1 MDTSLAT
8 FFLVHHD
15 LFVESLYG
23 FGSEEQKAR
32 LLDDAANLRTTGA
45 FALTEPEHGSDVAGG
60 METVARRVPGG
71 GPDGGDTWV
80 LNGAKRW
87 IGNGTFCDYMLVWA
101 RDEAGGAIRG
111 FIVDATLP
119 GVTRTRIEN
128 KIALRTVQNADIVLK
143 DVQVAEADR
152 FAGINSFEDTN
163 ELLRGSRIMVAW
175 QGVGQQLAAFD
186 VARQYAVERQQ
197 FGRPLAKFQ
206 LVQQQL
212 VTMLGN
218 AVASMGMMVRI
229 AQLQDQGAADM
240 PQVALAKSYVSGR
253 MRETVAMGRS
263 LLGGNGI
270 VTDYR
275 MAKIFADAEAI
286 YTYEGSFEINTLI
299 VGRAVTGRPRSSRPG
314 AGPDLEQ
321 PGFFLPGLDPVV
333 QAVVLH
339 RHGAR
344 AVRGKG
350 AGVVDRPVK
359 SKITVRFPSG
369 STRGRAVETFR
380 HSSVASPLVSSW
392 NVTVSAPSFS
402 SSACRWNSWS
412 LPGSRNTSSPTERWT
427 PSTSGL
433 AVPIG
438 TSTGSG

>member
-1 MDTSLAT
+1 MTSGQPAPDADAVDALPTADFFGFESLLSEQEQRKLGELREFLAAEIAPYATEWWNNAEFPAHILPKLAALELSAPAQRGYSHLFAGLVIAEMTRVDTSIAT

-60 METVARRVPGG
+60 METRARRVSGAA
-71 GPDGGDTWV
+71 GDYWI

-101 RDEAGGAIRG
+101 RDEADGAIRG
-111 FIVDATLP
+111 FIVDAALP
-119 GVTRTRIEN
+119 GVTRSRIEH
-128 KIALRTVQNADIVLK
+128 KIALRTVQNADIVFR
-143 DVQVAEADR
+143 DVRVSEADR
-152 FAGINSFEDTN
+152 FAGIGSFEDTN

-175 QGVGQQLAAFD
+175 QAVGQQLAAFD
-186 VARQYAVERQQ
+186 VARQHAVERQQ

-206 LVQQQL
+206 LIQQQL

-229 AQLQDQGAADM
+229 AQLQQDGAADM
-240 PQVALAKSYVSGR
+240 AHVALAKSYTSAR

-263 LLGGNGI
+263 ILGGNGI
-270 VTDYR
+270 VTDYL

-299 VGRAVTGRPRSSRPG
+299 VGRAVTG
-314 AGPDLEQ
+314 
-321 PGFFLPGLDPVV
+321 
-333 QAVVLH
+333 
-339 RHGAR
+339 
-344 AVRGKG
+344 
-350 AGVVDRPVK
+350 
-359 SKITVRFPSG
+359 
-369 STRGRAVETFR
+369 
-380 HSSVASPLVSSW
+380 
-392 NVTVSAPSFS
+392 VSAI
-402 SSACRWNSWS
+402 
-412 LPGSRNTSSPTERWT
+412 
-427 PSTSGL
+427 
-433 AVPIG
+433 V
-438 TSTGSG
+438 

>member
-1 MDTSLAT
+1 MDSLPTADFFGFESLLSEQEQRKLAELREFLAAEIAPFATEWWNNAEFPAHILPKLAALELSAPAQRGYSHLFAGLVIAEMTRVDTSIAT

-60 METVARRVPGG
+60 METRARRVSGLTG
-71 GPDGGDTWV
+71 EADDYWI

-101 RDEAGGAIRG
+101 RDEADGAIRG
-111 FIVDATLP
+111 FIVDAALP
-119 GVTRTRIEN
+119 GVSRSRIEH
-128 KIALRTVQNADIVLK
+128 KIALRTVQNADIVFRE
-143 DVQVAEADR
+143 VRVAEADR
-152 FAGINSFEDTN
+152 FAGIGSFEDTN

-175 QGVGQQLAAFD
+175 QAVGQQLAAFD
-186 VARQYAVERQQ
+186 VARQHAVERQQ

-206 LVQQQL
+206 LIQQQL

-229 AQLQDQGAADM
+229 AQLQQDGTADM
-240 PQVALAKSYVSGR
+240 AQVALAKSYTSAR

-263 LLGGNGI
+263 MLGGNGI

-275 MAKIFADAEAI
+275 IAKIFADAEAI

-299 VGRAVTGRPRSSRPG
+299 VGRAVTG
-314 AGPDLEQ
+314 
-321 PGFFLPGLDPVV
+321 
-333 QAVVLH
+333 
-339 RHGAR
+339 
-344 AVRGKG
+344 
-350 AGVVDRPVK
+350 
-359 SKITVRFPSG
+359 
-369 STRGRAVETFR
+369 
-380 HSSVASPLVSSW
+380 
-392 NVTVSAPSFS
+392 VSAI
-402 SSACRWNSWS
+402 
-412 LPGSRNTSSPTERWT
+412 
-427 PSTSGL
+427 
-433 AVPIG
+433 V
-438 TSTGSG
+438 

>member
-1 MDTSLAT
+1 MTPGQPALPAQAVNAVDSLPTADFFGFESLLSGAEQRKLGELREFLAAEIAPFATDWWNNAEFPAHILPKLAALELSAPAQRGYSHLFAGLVIAEMTRVDTSIAT

-60 METVARRVPGG
+60 METRARRVSRLTGAAD
-71 GPDGGDTWV
+71 DGGDCWI

-101 RDEAGGAIRG
+101 RDEADGAIRG

-119 GVTRTRIEN
+119 GVTRSRIEN
-128 KIALRTVQNADIVLK
+128 KIALRTVQNADIVFR

-152 FAGINSFEDTN
+152 FAGIGSFEDTN

-175 QGVGQQLAAFD
+175 QAVGQQLAAFD
-186 VARQYAVERQQ
+186 VARQHAVERQQ

-206 LVQQQL
+206 LIQQQL

-229 AQLQDQGAADM
+229 AQLQQEGTADM
-240 PQVALAKSYVSGR
+240 AQVALAKSYTSAR

-263 LLGGNGI
+263 ILGGNGI

-299 VGRAVTGRPRSSRPG
+299 VGRAVTG
-314 AGPDLEQ
+314 
-321 PGFFLPGLDPVV
+321 
-333 QAVVLH
+333 
-339 RHGAR
+339 
-344 AVRGKG
+344 
-350 AGVVDRPVK
+350 
-359 SKITVRFPSG
+359 
-369 STRGRAVETFR
+369 
-380 HSSVASPLVSSW
+380 
-392 NVTVSAPSFS
+392 VSAI
-402 SSACRWNSWS
+402 
-412 LPGSRNTSSPTERWT
+412 
-427 PSTSGL
+427 
-433 AVPIG
+433 V
-438 TSTGSG
+438 

>member
-1 MDTSLAT
+1 MQTL
-8 FFLVHHD
+8 
-15 LFVESLYG
+15 
-23 FGSEEQKAR
+23 
-32 LLDDAANLRTTGA
+32 
-45 FALTEPEHGSDVAGG
+45 
-60 METVARRVPGG
+60 ARRVPGG
-71 GPDGGDTWV
+71 AADGGDAWL

-101 RDEAGGAIRG
+101 RDAADGGIRG

-119 GVTRTRIEN
+119 GVTRSRIEN
-128 KIALRTVQNADIVLK
+128 KIALRTVQHADLLVEDVL
-143 DVQVAEADR
+143 VAETDR

-186 VARQYAVERQQ
+186 VARQYAVERRQ

-240 PQVALAKSYVSGR
+240 AQVALAKSYVSAR
-253 MRETVAMGRS
+253 MRETVGMGRS

-299 VGRAVTGRPRSSRPG
+299 VGRAVTG
-314 AGPDLEQ
+314 
-321 PGFFLPGLDPVV
+321 
-333 QAVVLH
+333 
-339 RHGAR
+339 
-344 AVRGKG
+344 
-350 AGVVDRPVK
+350 
-359 SKITVRFPSG
+359 
-369 STRGRAVETFR
+369 
-380 HSSVASPLVSSW
+380 
-392 NVTVSAPSFS
+392 VSAI
-402 SSACRWNSWS
+402 
-412 LPGSRNTSSPTERWT
+412 
-427 PSTSGL
+427 
-433 AVPIG
+433 V
-438 TSTGSG
+438 